1 MHSKADVNMR
11 SVFWIQTVGIVLAG
25 SVGSILF
32 KFGVDR
38 YHGINLIDPFEL
50 VRFVFSP
57 YIFLSLALFMLGR
70 VLMSLPL
77 QSVDVGK
84 YMFILTPL
92 TLVATLGLSSLV
104 LKESVNMKQMAGI
117 ALSLMGVYLLG
128 F

>member
-1 MHSKADVNMR
+1 MR